1 MVSGP
6 FIREVGEV
14 LKENRKIRLIIRIE
28 QIKCSV
34 MAVIYPY
41 SRNF

>member
-6 FIREVGEV
+6 FIRQEGEV
-14 LKENRKIRLIIRIE
+14 LKENLKLRLIIRIE

-34 MAVIYPY
+34 MEVI
-41 SRNF
+41 